1 MTKDTD
7 SLNAFNGL
15 SRALEKPF
23 STTFFQGL
31 PLIFFDIALCFET
44 PFLEDAKRRGGFPSW
59 SWCGWDVADG
69 VSYED
74 FEEKTLVF
82 CKTFYHIQPGSR
94 LDKNIIPICA
104 ENIYGEFLYMKRFN
118 TTIQLPTISN
128 TILDSMSNV
137 ERENLLVFETLAA
150 RLFVSTEDDGNGGY
164 IVRTPSSS
172 TASTSSGSRPLWTI
186 GLDPLWPISHGRDEP
201 FDFIEVCRQY
211 KVNSGGRLLVL
222 LVEKDGRGIS
232 QRVQM
237 CAVSIEKWMEAK
249 PAIETVYLL

>member
-7 SLNAFNGL
+7 SLNAFSGL
-15 SRALEKPF
+15 SHALEKPF

-59 SWCGWDVADG
+59 SWCGWHVADG

-82 CKTFYHIQPGSR
+82 CKTFYRTRPGSR
-94 LDKNIIPICA
+94 MDKNIVPICA
-104 ENIYGEFLYMKRFN
+104 ENTYGEFLYMKRFN

-128 TILDSMSNV
+128 TILDSMSSV
-137 ERENLLVFETLAA
+137 EHENLLVFETCAA
-150 RLFVSTEDDGNGGY
+150 RLFVSAEDDGNGEY
-164 IVRTPSSS
+164 IVRMPSSS
-172 TASTSSGSRPLWTI
+172 TANKSSGSKPLGTVR
-186 GLDPLWPISHGRDEP
+186 LDPLWRISHGREEP
-201 FDFIEVCRQY
+201 FDFIEICRQY

-237 CAVSIEKWMEAK
+237 CDVDIEKWMEAK
-249 PAIETVYLL
+249 LAVETIYLL